1 MRRAPVATIAGM
13 PNRPSAR
20 LLGGLTPARF
30 LAAHW
35 QKKPLLVRQA
45 IEGFRGLLDPNALMR
60 LAQRDDVEARLVI
73 HRNSRWEVRHGPFAA
88 SVFTRL
94 PKAGWSLLVQ
104 DVNHFLPSAR
114 QLLSR
119 FDFAPHARLDDL
131 MVSYAPPGG
140 GVGPH
145 FDSYDVF
152 LLQGLGRR
160 RWQISRQR
168 DLTLVPDAP
177 LRLLADFRAEQ
188 DWVLESGDMLYL
200 PPSCAHDGVALDHCM
215 TYSIGFRAPSW
226 QELATQFLAWLQ
238 DEVNLDGMY
247 ADPGLRPARSP
258 GRVPDEL
265 VERTHATLA
274 RIAWDRPT
282 VARFL
287 GCYLTE
293 PKPHVYFAPPQR
305 PLSRERF
312 AQRVRAK
319 GVSLCAR
326 TRMLHLDGEFYL
338 NGERERM
345 SPAVAGRLRALADQ
359 TWLAAADD
367 YPGTLIDRLYEWY
380 RAGFLEIGT
389 AQ

>member
-1 MRRAPVATIAGM
+1 M
-13 PNRPSAR
+13 PTRPSR
-20 LLGGLTPARF
+20 HLLGGLTPARF
-30 LAAHW
+30 LATHW

-60 LAQRDDVEARLVI
+60 LAQRDDAESRLVI
-73 HRNSRWEVRHGPFAA
+73 HRKSGWEVHHGPFAA
-88 SVFTRL
+88 TAFTRL
-94 PKAGWSLLVQ
+94 PKTGWSLLVQ
-104 DVNHFLPSAR
+104 DVNHFLPCAR

-152 LLQGLGRR
+152 LLQGLGKR
-160 RWQISRQR
+160 RWQVSRQR

-188 DWVLESGDMLYL
+188 EWVLETGDMLYL
-200 PPSCAHDGVALDHCM
+200 PPSYAHDGVAVDHCM

-238 DEVNLDGMY
+238 DDVQLDGMY
-247 ADPGLRPARSP
+247 ADPDLRPARSP
-258 GRVPDEL
+258 GRVPDEM
-265 VERTHATLA
+265 VERTLA
-274 RIAWDRPT
+274 ALSRIAWDRPA
-282 VARFL
+282 VSRFL
-287 GCYLTE
+287 GCYLSE
-293 PKPHVYFAPPQR
+293 PKPHVFFDPPQP
-305 PLSRERF
+305 PLSLQNF
-312 AQRVRAK
+312 ARRAGAQ
-319 GVSLCAR
+319 GVSLHAR
-326 TRMLHLDGEFYL
+326 TRMLHLDGDLYI

-345 SPAVAGRLRALADQ
+345 PPSAAARLRSLADQ
-359 TWLAAADD
+359 TWLAPADD
-367 YPGTLIDRLYEWY
+367 YPIALIDRLYQWY

-389 AQ
+389 PR

>member
-1 MRRAPVATIAGM
+1 M
-13 PNRPSAR
+13 PTRLSRR

-30 LAAHW
+30 LTLHW
-35 QKKPLLVRQA
+35 QKRPLLVRQA
-45 IEGFRGLLDPNALMR
+45 SEGFRGLLDPAGLMR
-60 LAQRDDVEARLVI
+60 LAQRDDAESRLVI
-73 HRNSRWEVRHGPFAA
+73 RRKSAWEVHHGPFAA
-88 SVFTRL
+88 SLFARL
-94 PKAGWSLLVQ
+94 PKTGWSLLVQ

-152 LLQGLGRR
+152 LLQGLGKR
-160 RWQISRQR
+160 RWQVSRQR

-188 DWVLESGDMLYL
+188 EWVLESGDMLYL
-200 PPSCAHDGVALDHCM
+200 PPSFAHDGVALDHCM

-226 QELATQFLAWLQ
+226 QELATQFLTWLQ

-265 VERTHATLA
+265 IERTYATLA
-274 RIAWDRPT
+274 RLAWDRPA
-282 VARFL
+282 VASFL

-293 PKPHVYFAPPQR
+293 PKAHVFFDPPQR
-305 PLSRERF
+305 PLSLDTFGR
-312 AQRVRAK
+312 RVRAK
-319 GVSLCAR
+319 GASLCAR
-326 TRMLHLDGEFYL
+326 TRMLHLGGEVYI
-338 NGERERM
+338 NGEREAM
-345 SPAVAGRLRALADQ
+345 PTAAAAHLRALADQ
-359 TWLAAADD
+359 TWLTPADD
-367 YPGTLIDRLYEWY
+367 YPVDLIDRLYDWY

-389 AQ
+389 PQ